1 MSSDQA
7 SGVVAD
13 ARTGRPGAEFAVPGG
28 GMVMVVDLDLDLDAG
43 TGSGG
48 GDLRP
53 PAGWPCVVVAIST
66 TPTVPPAAGMDVALT
81 AAVDPP
87 APWISVSDP
96 AERAAALVS
105 TIERHALASMTLIQV
120 LRAGVALDVDAALV
134 LESLAY
140 ATLQAGPEHLTWLRD
155 RQAPPV
161 DARTDPAV
169 RLDRHD
175 DVLEVVLDRPERRNA
190 FSRAMRDDLV
200 AALDVATA
208 DPSIT
213 EIRLAGAGS
222 NFCSGGDLAEFG
234 QRPDPATAHAVRMA
248 RSCGAAL
255 ARLGPRVQVT
265 LRGACVGAGIEL
277 SAFAGRVVA
286 DPDVRCWL
294 PEVAMGLIPGA
305 GGTVSLPRR
314 IGAGRTAWLALS
326 GEALDVDTALRW
338 GLVDARTP

>member
-175 DVLEVVLDRPERRNA
+175 DVLDVVLDRPERRNA

-222 NFCSGGDLAEFG
+222 NFCSG
-234 QRPDPATAHAVRMA
+234 PY
-248 RSCGAAL
+248 
-255 ARLGPRVQVT
+255 GPRTRSVWPAAAGQHWPDYVPGCRSPYAEPASAQGSSCPLLPVGSSPT
-265 LRGACVGAGIEL
+265 PTSAVGSLR
-277 SAFAGRVVA
+277 S
-286 DPDVRCWL
+286 P
-294 PEVAMGLIPGA
+294 
-305 GGTVSLPRR
+305 
-314 IGAGRTAWLALS
+314 
-326 GEALDVDTALRW
+326 W
-338 GLVDARTP
+338 G